1 VIQSPGSSE
10 SWHQF
15 GSGGYTTLMAFG
27 GEQPTRFEGFAHPVL
42 IYGSDDEFM
51 EVALPFVE
59 EGISRSEPTLV
70 AVQEH
75 NLENLRRALGGE
87 PEGVSLP
94 SLEQW
99 YETSARTRE
108 KFASWAADRLGSGG
122 RVRLMGEPPWATGN
136 QAQVRDWARHESVLN
151 VAFAG
156 KPITFLCPYDARV
169 LPAEIIEHAHSTHPT
184 IAAGRGWTDSK
195 GYEDPLDFCRRL
207 DDRVV
212 SPASDPEVELEF
224 GLIELARLRRIVN
237 GSARGAG
244 LPKRKAE
251 ELALAVN
258 EITTN
263 AVVHGKPPATLRLW
277 TRPDEVICEIG
288 DSGPGIQDVLA
299 GQFVPAPEDT
309 GGRGL
314 WVARLLC
321 DAVEIGNQGEST
333 VTLHMAAGVAVP
345 APA

>member
-1 VIQSPGSSE
+1 MA
-10 SWHQF
+10 
-15 GSGGYTTLMAFG
+15 SGR
-27 GEQPTRFEGFAHPVL
+27 EKPTRSEGFVHPAL

-51 EVALPFVE
+51 QVVLPFVE
-59 EGISRSEPTLV
+59 DGISRSEPTFV
-70 AVQEH
+70 AVQER
-75 NLENLRRALGGE
+75 NLENLRAALGGE
-87 PEGVSLP
+87 PEGVSLL
-94 SLEQW
+94 SVEQW
-99 YETSARTRE
+99 YETSALTRE
-108 KFASWAADRLGSGG
+108 KFGSWAAERLGSGG

-136 QAQVRDWARHESVLN
+136 QAQVRDWARHESVIN

-156 KPITFLCPYDARV
+156 KPVTFVCPYDARV

-184 IAAGRGWTDSK
+184 IAAGRGWTDSR

-207 DDRVV
+207 NDRVV
-212 SPASDPEVELEF
+212 SPASDPEVELDF

-237 GSARGAG
+237 GLARDAG
-244 LPKRKAE
+244 LPRRKAE
-251 ELALAVN
+251 DLALAVN
-258 EITTN
+258 EIATN
-263 AVVHGKPPATLRLW
+263 AVVHGSPPATLGLW
-277 TRPDEVICEIG
+277 ARPDEVMCEIS

-299 GQFVPAPEDT
+299 GQFVPTPESP

-321 DAVEIGNQGEST
+321 DAVEIRNQGEST